1 MISKRLILVFVIAAA
16 PDLAAAQS
24 CLRDCVNGRI
34 SATASDVEIKDAAL
48 ACRQT
53 CEDGARA
60 ALERD
65 GLLEKSANCS
75 AEPLSIED
83 LRKVRA
89 ASPSFYVQSNVFI
102 WDARNPFANRVLTK
116 IEVSTQ
122 NLDLNDVG
130 FTGAGLVPP
139 SGEGAFVIPG
149 FYDGYPAVRFA
160 ARVQKIWACR
170 IR

>member
-1 MISKRLILVFVIAAA
+1 MTLKRLILVLALAAF
-16 PDLAAAQS
+16 PGVAAAQS
-24 CLRDCVNGRI
+24 CLRDCVNAQI
-34 SATASDVEIKDAAL
+34 AATASDIEIKDAAL

-53 CEDGARA
+53 CEDKARGV
-60 ALERD
+60 LERD
-65 GLLEKSANCS
+65 GLLDKAANCK
-75 AEPLSIED
+75 AELLTTDE

-89 ASPSFYVQSNVFI
+89 ASPSFYMQSNVFI
-102 WDARNPFANRVLTK
+102 WDAKNPFPDRVLTK
-116 IEVSTQ
+116 IDVSAQ

-130 FTGAGLVPP
+130 FTGTGLVPP

-160 ARVQKIWACR
+160 AKVQKIWACK